1 MRMNAIAMIIGLPA
15 LVMGG
20 VTAAVAADKPDVK
33 GLYLLTDYPTVSV
46 RPGTTSTISMRLQNY
61 GLPPENFALSIDGA
75 PAGWTATLLGGG
87 QPVGAAMP
95 ATDQSVS
102 LQLRLEV
109 PAGADISSKTLT
121 VKAEGQGA
129 ADGQANKVSLPI
141 TVNLAKELPAKLTLS
156 PQLPAL
162 RGTPKSSF
170 DYTVSVKNDSGRN
183 LTVSLAATAPRN
195 FETSFT
201 ESYGTQELS
210 SVPIDAG
217 ASKDIKLKVRPP
229 SSVDAG
235 TFPIEMTATS
245 GDTTATT
252 KLSLDVVG
260 QPRLTIAGS
269 DGLVSARAE
278 AGKQTTVPVVIT
290 NDGTAPADNID
301 LSGSAPNGWKV
312 EFDTKTIERIAP
324 GQNAEVNALLT
335 PTDKSLAGDYMA
347 TIRAA
352 SRGETAS
359 TQFRVTVA
367 TSTIWGTVGAGF
379 IALALAVMF
388 GAVLRFGRR

>member
-1 MRMNAIAMIIGLPA
+1 MA
-15 LVMGG
+15 GG

-33 GLYLLTDYPTVSV
+33 GLYLLTDYPAVSV

-75 PAGWTATLLGGG
+75 PSGWTATLLGGG

-102 LQLRLEV
+102 LQLRLDV
-109 PAGADISSKTLT
+109 PADADISSKTLT
-121 VKAEGQGA
+121 VKAEGQGGA
-129 ADGQANKVSLPI
+129 EAQAHKVSLPI
-141 TVNLAKELPAKLTLS
+141 TINLAKELPAKLTLS

-217 ASKDIKLKVRPP
+217 ASKDIKVKVRPP

-245 GDTTATT
+245 GDTTVTT
-252 KLSLDVVG
+252 KLSLEVVG

-278 AGKQTTVPVVIT
+278 AGKQSTVPVVIT
-290 NDGTAPADNID
+290 NDGSAPADNID

-312 EFDTKTIERIAP
+312 EFDRKTIERIAP
-324 GQNAEVNALLT
+324 GQNAEVNALIT

-347 TIRAA
+347 NIRAA